1 VTTVQRRAILATA
14 ALLLAPRAQAGAPPT
29 ARSDAMDPT
38 PNAICIGRFSLSPPP
53 GWVLQ
58 ARTQKMYLTDLDDAP
73 PPPAPGSSD
82 PVLDRLRQGLPSKTP
97 LIRRF
102 ELDGVGPAAWFG
114 LGSADSFDRRLVVLS
129 GPLRMQLLSGKGREA
144 PAERAMRMIAPG
156 YRAGARTGFC
166 LARGAM
172 HLEPSR
178 NESTSLTLAAQAWPD
193 TLFSLQTR
201 TVDKP
206 DETHPLAQPEA
217 ELSGMAGSGVSVNL
231 SSQSARTVAGLA
243 GRELRGQMRASATA
257 APFRLY
263 RFFHPGVGRQSGAPL
278 MTLELDGPATE
289 GAALD
294 QAWNA
299 LLDSLR
305 PLPLR

>member
-1 VTTVQRRAILATA
+1 
-14 ALLLAPRAQAGAPPT
+14 
-29 ARSDAMDPT
+29 MDPK

-58 ARTQKMYLTDLDDAP
+58 ARSQKMYLTDLDDAP
-73 PPPAPGSSD
+73 PPVSGSSD
-82 PVLDRLRQGLPSKTP
+82 PVMDRLRQGLPPKTP

-129 GPLRMQLLSGKGREA
+129 GPLRMQLLSSKGREA
-144 PAERAMRMIAPG
+144 QAERAMGMIAPG

-166 LARGAM
+166 LAHGAM

-178 NESTSLTLAAQAWPD
+178 NESTSLSLAAQAWPD
-193 TLFSLQTR
+193 TLLSLQTR

-206 DETHPLAQPEA
+206 DETHPLAHPEA
-217 ELSGMAGSGVSVNL
+217 ELAGLAGSGVSIRL
-231 SSQSARTVAGLA
+231 SPQSSRTVAGLA
-243 GRELRGQMRASATA
+243 GRELRGEMRASATA
-257 APFRLY
+257 APLRLY
-263 RFFHPGVGRQSGAPL
+263 RFFHPGVGRQAGAPL

-289 GAALD
+289 RAALD